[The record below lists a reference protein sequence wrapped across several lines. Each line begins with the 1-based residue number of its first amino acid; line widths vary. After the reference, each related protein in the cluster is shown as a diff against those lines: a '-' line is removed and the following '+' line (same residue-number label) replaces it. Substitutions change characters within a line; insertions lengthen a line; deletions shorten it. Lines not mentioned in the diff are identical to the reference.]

1 MALALPLMEID
12 PMSTSLIAFV
22 TCVYAYI
29 AVEQWL
35 KGNVSGCITWA
46 GYSFANIGLMLTAK

>member
-1 MALALPLMEID
+1 
-12 PMSTSLIAFV
+12 MSSPLIAIV

-35 KGNVSGCITWA
+35 KGNVPGCITWA
-46 GYSFANIGLMLTAK
+46 GYSFANVGLWMMAR

>member
-1 MALALPLMEID
+1 
-12 PMSTSLIAFV
+12 MSTSLIAFV